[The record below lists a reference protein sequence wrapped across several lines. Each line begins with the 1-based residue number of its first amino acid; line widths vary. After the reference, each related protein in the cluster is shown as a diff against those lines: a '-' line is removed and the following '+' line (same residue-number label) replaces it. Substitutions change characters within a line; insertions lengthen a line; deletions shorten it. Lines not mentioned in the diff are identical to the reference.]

1 MTKVNKNYIVGLD
14 IGTDSC
20 GWVATDKKNNILK
33 LQGKTAIGS
42 HLFEEGHSAADR
54 RTFRGTRRR
63 LNRRKWRLKFL
74 EEIFDPY
81 MVKVDP
87 YFFARLR
94 ESGLSPKDSTK
105 NTQAIIFP
113 TPKDDSDFYYKYH
126 TIYHLRQALMSEN
139 KKFDLREIYL
149 AIHHIV
155 KYRGN
160 FLQNT
165 PVKSF
170 NASKINVKKTIEVLN
185 QLYAESSNENQ
196 IELNTESASK
206 IEDIIRD
213 KTIFK
218 MDKAKQIS
226 NLLAMSSENKDI
238 NKQNRNIAK
247 QITNAILGYKTQFE
261 TILSKKIDKS
271 DKTTWEFKLIDADVD
286 DKLAILLPDL
296 NQSEQEIIDE
306 IKQLFSAVTLSD
318 IVDEGKSLSESMIR
332 KYNDHKKDLKL
343 LKDVVRSQKDKDKAK
358 NLSLAYD
365 LYVNNRHGKL
375 LEAKKAFKVNGVL
388 NKDDFYKII
397 KNNINDSESAKIIL
411 KEIEL
416 DSFMPKQRT
425 NQNGVIPYQLH
436 QIELDKIIKNQSKY
450 YPFLAEKNP
459 VIDHQKQAPYKLDE
473 LVRFRVPYYVGP
485 MITASDQEKTS
496 GKNFAWMIR
505 KEQGQ
510 ITPWNFEQKVDRM
523 ASANKFIKR
532 MTTKD
537 TYLLGEDVL
546 PANSLL
552 YQKFTVLN
560 ELNNI
565 RINNHRVSVDVK
577 QDVYKNLFKKYK
589 TISSN
594 KLSNYLKNNYNL
606 KFVKI
611 TGLSDKSNNPKFNS
625 SLATYYQLKHLNILG
640 NKIDDPNYQKDLEH
654 IIEWSTI
661 FEDKSIYAAK
671 LKTIDWLNVEQIKAL
686 SNLRYQGWG
695 RLSRKLL
702 TGLHDK
708 NGQNIMEKLWDSQKN
723 FMQIVK
729 EPDFK
734 TTIEKENQSVVK
746 ATDTEDILANAYT
759 SPANKKAIRQVI
771 RVADDIVK
779 AASGKAPAQFA
790 IEFARESEKN
800 PKLSQIRGSN
810 LRKSYEKVFENS
822 ANKLVDVSLKEEL
835 DSSIKSRKLV
845 RDKYFLYFMQGG
857 RDAYTGERIN
867 IDEVDT
873 KYQIDHILPQSFIKD
888 DSLNNRVL
896 TLAKINNEK
905 SDQLPFNY
913 SNRPADKGR
922 LGMTMH
928 KMWHEWLELGLISKY
943 KYRNL
948 ILDPNQV
955 DKYQKSGFINRQL
968 VETSQIIKL
977 VATILQAKYP
987 DSEIIVVKAS
997 YNHALRDRLN
1007 LYKSREVND
1016 YHHAIDAYL
1025 TTICGNFLYQ
1035 VYPDLRPF
1043 FVYGQFKKFSS
1054 NPNLEKQALQ
1064 KHKKFDF
1071 IWPLL
1076 KRKDA
1081 PEEIHQ
1087 FKMGPVV
1094 FHKHEDIFNKL
1105 RHAYTFKYM
1114 LVSREVTTRDQEMF
1128 KMTLYPRADHDTK
1141 KSRKLI
1147 HKAKNMPTNIYG
1159 GYTSNSDAYMA
1170 LVKIKKGQ
1178 IFIYKVIGVP
1188 MRALSKLKIAKK
1200 QGKYD
1205 QVLKDVLTPVIML
1218 NKNGKTQRGIEGFRI
1233 LKGKIPYKQVVLD
1246 GEKKFMLGSSTYVYN
1261 AKQLTLSNET
1271 MRIVTNNFTIKDD
1284 RSKLLNQAYDEILE
1298 KVDKYLPL
1306 YDINKFR
1313 EKLHIGR
1320 DKFVNL
1326 SIKEKQEMITQILN
1340 GLHDNPVVGNLK
1352 NIGFATPFGQ
1362 MQESTGIVLSS
1373 EAKLIYQSPTGLFKK
1388 RVKIS
1393 DL

>member
-1 MTKVNKNYIVGLD
+1 MTKVNKDYIVGLD

-42 HLFEEGHSAADR
+42 RLFEEGHSAADR

-81 MVKVDP
+81 MTKVDP

-126 TIYHLRQALMSEN
+126 TIYHLRQALMSED

-170 NASKINVKKTIEVLN
+170 NASKINVKKTIKALN
-185 QLYAESSNENQ
+185 QLYAGSSNENQ
-196 IELNTESASK
+196 IELNIENTSK
-206 IEDIIRD
+206 IEDIIRS
-213 KTIFK
+213 KTTFK

-226 NLLAMSSENKDI
+226 KLLAMSSENKDI

-261 TILSKKIDKS
+261 TILSKKIDKN
-271 DKTTWEFKLIDADVD
+271 DKATWEFKLSDADVD

-296 NQSEQEIIDE
+296 NQSEQGIIDE

-318 IVDEGKSLSESMIR
+318 IVDEGKTLSESMIR

-358 NLSLAYD
+358 RLSLAYD
-365 LYVNNRHGKL
+365 LYVNNQHGKL
-375 LEAKKAFKVNGVL
+375 LEAKKAFKVMD
-388 NKDDFYKII
+388 KDKFYKIV
-397 KNNINDSESAKIIL
+397 KNNVDDSESAKTIL

-485 MITASDQEKTS
+485 MITATDQEKTS

-565 RINNHRVSVDVK
+565 RINNHRISVDVK

-611 TGLSDKSNNPKFNS
+611 TGLSDKSNNS

-640 NKIDDPNYQKDLEH
+640 DKIDDPNYQKDLEH
-654 IIEWSTI
+654 IIEWSTV

-695 RLSRKLL
+695 RLSHKLL

-734 TTIEKENQSVVK
+734 AAIEKENQSVVK
-746 ATDTEDILANAYT
+746 ATDTEDILADAYT

-779 AASGKAPAQFA
+779 AASGKAPSQFA

-800 PKLSQIRGSN
+800 PKLSQIRGSK

-835 DSSIKSRKLV
+835 DNSIKSRKLV

-888 DSLNNRVL
+888 DSFNNRVL

-905 SDQLPFNY
+905 SDRLPFNY

-928 KMWHEWLELGLISKY
+928 QMWHEWLESGLISKY

-955 DKYQKSGFINRQL
+955 SKYQKSGFINRQL

-987 DSEIIVVKAS
+987 DSEIIVVKAG
-997 YNHALRDRLN
+997 YNHALRERLN

-1054 NPNLEKQALQ
+1054 NPDLEKQALK

-1081 PEEIHQ
+1081 SEEIHQ

-1105 RHAYTFKYM
+1105 RRAYTFKYM

-1128 KMTLYPRADHDTK
+1128 KMTLYPRADHDIK

-1147 HKAKNMPTNIYG
+1147 PKSKNMPTNIYG

-1170 LVKIKKGQ
+1170 LVKIKKERS
-1178 IFIYKVIGVP
+1178 FIYKIIGVP
-1188 MRALSKLKIAKK
+1188 MRALSKLKLAKK

-1205 QVLKDVLTPVIML
+1205 QVLKDVLTPIIML
-1218 NKNGKTQRGIEGFRI
+1218 DKNGKTKRGIEEFRI
-1233 LKGKIPYKQVVLD
+1233 LKGKIPYRQIVLD
-1246 GEKKFMLGSSTYVYN
+1246 DEKKFMLGSSTYVYN

-1271 MRIVTNNFTIKDD
+1271 MRIVTNNFTTKDD
-1284 RSKLLNQAYDEILE
+1284 RSNLLNQAYDEILE

-1313 EKLHIGR
+1313 EKLHKGK
-1320 DKFVNL
+1320 DKFSKLN
-1326 SIKEKQEMITQILN
+1326 IKEKEATLVEILN
-1340 GLHDNPVVGNLK
+1340 GLHDNSVMGKLK
-1352 NIGFATPFGQ
+1352 NIGFSTAFGQ
-1362 MQESTGIVLSS
+1362 MQIPSGITLSPN
-1373 EAKLIYQSPTGLFKK
+1373 AKLIYQSPTGLFEK

-1393 DL
+1393 EL

>member
-1 MTKVNKNYIVGLD
+1 MTKVNKDYIVGLD

-42 HLFEEGHSAADR
+42 RLFEEGHSAADR

-81 MVKVDP
+81 MTKVDP

-126 TIYHLRQALMSEN
+126 TIYHLRQALMSED

-170 NASKINVKKTIEVLN
+170 NASKINVKKTIKALN
-185 QLYAESSNENQ
+185 QLYAGSSNENQ
-196 IELNTESASK
+196 IELNIENTSK
-206 IEDIIRD
+206 IEDIIRS
-213 KTIFK
+213 KTTFK

-226 NLLAMSSENKDI
+226 KLLAMSSENKDI

-261 TILSKKIDKS
+261 TILSKKIDKN
-271 DKTTWEFKLIDADVD
+271 DKATWEFKLSDADVD

-296 NQSEQEIIDE
+296 NQSEQGIIDE

-318 IVDEGKSLSESMIR
+318 IVDEGKTLSESMIR

-358 NLSLAYD
+358 RLSLAYD
-365 LYVNNRHGKL
+365 LYVNNQHGKL
-375 LEAKKAFKVNGVL
+375 LEAKKAFKVMD
-388 NKDDFYKII
+388 KDKFYKIV
-397 KNNINDSESAKIIL
+397 KNNVDDSESAKTIL

-485 MITASDQEKTS
+485 MITATDQEKTS

-565 RINNHRVSVDVK
+565 RINNHRISVDVK

-611 TGLSDKSNNPKFNS
+611 TGLSDKSNNSKFNS

-640 NKIDDPNYQKDLEH
+640 DKIDDPNYQKDLEH
-654 IIEWSTI
+654 IIEWSTV

-695 RLSRKLL
+695 RLSHKLL

-708 NGQNIMEKLWDSQKN
+708 NGQNITEKLWDSQKN

-734 TTIEKENQSVVK
+734 AAIEKENQSVVK
-746 ATDTEDILANAYT
+746 ATDTEDILADAYT

-779 AASGKAPAQFA
+779 AASGKAPSQFA

-800 PKLSQIRGSN
+800 PKLSQIRGSK

-835 DSSIKSRKLV
+835 DNSIKSRKLV

-888 DSLNNRVL
+888 DSFNNRVL

-905 SDQLPFNY
+905 SDRLPFNY

-928 KMWHEWLELGLISKY
+928 QMWHEWLESGLISKY

-955 DKYQKSGFINRQL
+955 SKYQKSGFINRQL

-987 DSEIIVVKAS
+987 DSEIIVVKAG

-1007 LYKSREVND
+1007 LYKNREVND

-1054 NPNLEKQALQ
+1054 NPDLEKQALK

-1076 KRKDA
+1076 KKKDA

-1105 RHAYTFKYM
+1105 RRAYTFKYM

-1128 KMTLYPRADHDTK
+1128 KMTLYPRADHDIK

-1147 HKAKNMPTNIYG
+1147 PKSKNMPTNIYG

-1170 LVKIKKGQ
+1170 LVKIKKERS
-1178 IFIYKVIGVP
+1178 FIYKIIGVP
-1188 MRALSKLKIAKK
+1188 MRALSKLKLAKK

-1246 GEKKFMLGSSTYVYN
+1246 DEKKFMLGSSTYVYN

-1271 MRIVTNNFTIKDD
+1271 MRIVTNNFTTKDD
-1284 RSKLLNQAYDEILE
+1284 RSNLLNQAYDEILE

-1306 YDINKFR
+1306 YDINSFR
-1313 EKLHIGR
+1313 NKLHKGK
-1320 DKFVNL
+1320 DKFSKLN
-1326 SIKEKQEMITQILN
+1326 IKEKEATLVEILN
-1340 GLHDNPVVGNLK
+1340 GLHDNSVMGKLK
-1352 NIGFATPFGQ
+1352 NIGFSTAFGQ
-1362 MQESTGIVLSS
+1362 MQIPSGITLSPN
-1373 EAKLIYQSPTGLFKK
+1373 AKLIYQSPTGLFEK

-1393 DL
+1393 EL